1 MKFLKSILVFS
12 FLILIE
18 TLNAQNYIYN
28 GDSKYESTS
37 TWEFALKTSYWIN
50 NNIEITIGKTPNGG
64 CLLLSIEVPF
74 KEYIGGTVTLY
85 LSDGSQIKCVDKKR
99 RSRLNKRSLNL
110 YNFTPS
116 EMERLKLNKIE
127 TIVFAIVSEFQET
140 EYYSAE
146 NNASRYYKSKSFDTV
161 SEIVD
166 LYE

>member
-18 TLNAQNYIYN
+18 TVNAQNYIYSGN
-28 GDSKYESTS
+28 TKYESTS
-37 TWEFALKTSYWIN
+37 TWKFALQTNYWTN
-50 NNIEITIGKTPNGG
+50 NNIEVTIGKTPTGG

-85 LSDGSQIKCVDKKR
+85 LSDGSQIKCSDKKR

-110 YNFTPS
+110 YSFTPS
-116 EMERLKLNKIE
+116 EMERLKLNSIE
-127 TIVFAIVSEFQET
+127 TIVFAIMSEFQGA

-146 NNASRYYKSKSFDTV
+146 NNESSYYKSKSFDTV

-166 LYE
+166 LFE